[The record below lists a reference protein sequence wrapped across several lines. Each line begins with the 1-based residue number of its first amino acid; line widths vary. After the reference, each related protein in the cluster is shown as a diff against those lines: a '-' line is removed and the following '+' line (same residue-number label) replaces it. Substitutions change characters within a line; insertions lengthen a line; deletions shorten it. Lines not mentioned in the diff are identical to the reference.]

1 VVDGADCEAEEV
13 ADELAAVAFGALA
26 AVAAAFGLEA
36 VEADWEFG
44 VLGRSAGNGVTCV
57 RAAAILVRL
66 AGALAMRSSTAQLPS
81 KRKHSTG
88 DRTLRICSIR
98 RR

>member
-13 ADELAAVAFGALA
+13 ADELAAVAFGAV

-36 VEADWEFG
+36 VEADWELG

-66 AGALAMRSSTAQLPS
+66 AGARATRSSTAQLPS